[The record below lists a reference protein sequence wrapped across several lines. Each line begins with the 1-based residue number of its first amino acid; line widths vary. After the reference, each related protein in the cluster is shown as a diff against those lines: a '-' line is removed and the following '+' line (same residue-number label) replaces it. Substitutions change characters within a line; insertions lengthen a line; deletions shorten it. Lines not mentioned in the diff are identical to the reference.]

1 MQSNWNSEGN
11 NLENSES
18 NTKLDRSNT
27 QTNLL
32 PMNFWKEGEIFIGR
46 KDKYQIIKNIG
57 SGGCGVA
64 YLAKGEWSQKLYV
77 IKTINDNV
85 DGSRTRQHEI
95 LTNEFANLA
104 GLEHPNIVK
113 VEGYER
119 IGDSWCLFLEHI
131 EGKNLKEYVQEKGPL
146 PEQEAL
152 EYIQQIGSA
161 LNYLHNEEGKI
172 YQRIIHH
179 DVKPANIMVRN
190 DSNQAVLIDF
200 GAARFY
206 REEVLG
212 VNQKFYTP
220 GYTPLEPW
228 DIPATDVYALAATLY
243 CLLTNEH
250 PISSQERHQG
260 RELVPPNQ
268 YNPQISDRVN
278 DAILLGMEMKSTA
291 RPQSVSE
298 WLELLEEI
306 PSPTSSSD
314 YIYTTHPQYSF
325 TTNANGQQNT
335 YYFVIDE
342 NNQPVELGNGN
353 YGVVYL
359 IHKGGNSKYPN
370 KYAFKILYKYDD
382 SELNEVIK
390 ERFEAEIRSS
400 NEIIDEL
407 ENFNVRQI
415 PGIVMTIDGTTEF
428 LNSEAYKT
436 FTQLNSIERLSN
448 YALVMELYDKTLEEL
463 LEDGIGKYAIQN
475 SKLVPHQDI
484 EPIIFESKAKA
495 KAYIRQRIKDR
506 KEQKNLESKIYEL
519 NGYDLLSSLNFAER
533 IATILPY
540 LENITQ
546 GLRYLHKAGYLHL
559 DLKPANIFNRELDST
574 LQSAI
579 GDLGFLQ
586 KNHLKPESLLGKYN
600 RLPLGTLHYRSP
612 EQKYFFDVANV
623 EIDRGT
629 ETRLIIRDPI
639 FRDTIIEEGDY
650 VIFGKHNDKSYEIE
664 RISIELEKNAP
675 VYIYLKPEENDEF
688 YLKPC
693 KRNQAKFYKIQG
705 KRTDL
710 FGIGAI
716 AFNLITCGESPE
728 RFYESIRKYD
738 TQDSTVAELIGKY
751 ESVYSFESS
760 EPGLT
765 KIFEPFQDK
774 NSSEYV
780 PRQIVEL
787 ILKCMLYK
795 SEDTFYN
802 ASKST
807 NKEPTA
813 MLLEQL
819 KSLHNT

>member
-1 MQSNWNSEGN
+1 MQSNSNSKYKG
-11 NLENSES
+11 ENSEI
-18 NTKLDRSNT
+18 NDKIKTIP
-27 QTNLL
+27 TNY
-32 PMNFWKEGEIFIGR
+32 WQEGDVFIGR
-46 KDKYQIIKNIG
+46 KDRYQILKDIG

-64 YLAKGEWSQKLYV
+64 YLARGQWSQKLFV

-85 DGSRTRQHEI
+85 NGSRTLKHEV

-104 GLEHPNIVK
+104 GLEHPHIVK

-131 EGKNLKEYVQEKGPL
+131 EGQDLQEYVYKKGSL
-146 PEQEAL
+146 SEEEAL
-152 EYIQQIGSA
+152 KYIKQIGSA
-161 LNYLHNEEGKI
+161 LNYLHNEKGKI

-179 DVKPANIMVRN
+179 DVKPSNIMVRVN
-190 DSNQAVLIDF
+190 STQAVLIDF

-206 REEVLG
+206 RDEVLG
-212 VNQKFYTP
+212 VNQQFYTP

-243 CLLTNEH
+243 FLLTGQH
-250 PISSQERHQG
+250 PTSSQERYQG
-260 RELVPPNQ
+260 KELHLPQ
-268 YNPQISDRVN
+268 YYSSQISDRVN
-278 DAILLGMEMKSTA
+278 DAIVRGMEMELED
-291 RPQSVSE
+291 RPNSVSE
-298 WLELLEEI
+298 WLELLEEVQSS
-306 PSPTSSSD
+306 PSPRS
-314 YIYTTHPQYSF
+314 YNYTTDIRYSF
-325 TTNANGQQNT
+325 TTNANNQQNT
-335 YYFVIDE
+335 YYFVLDE
-342 NNQPVELGNGN
+342 NDQPVELGNGN

-359 IHKGGNSKYPN
+359 IHKGGNSRYPN
-370 KYAFKILYKYDD
+370 KYAFKVLYKYDN
-382 SELNEVIK
+382 SELNEVIQ

-415 PGIVMTIDGTTEF
+415 PGVVMTIDGTTEF
-428 LNSEAYKT
+428 LDSEAYNT

-463 LEDGIGKYAIQN
+463 LEDGINKYAIQS
-475 SKLVPHQDI
+475 SKLIPHHNLEQR
-484 EPIIFESKAKA
+484 IFTSKAQA
-495 KAYIRQRIKDR
+495 KQYIRQQVKDK
-506 KEQKNLESKIYEL
+506 KEQKNFESKIYEL

-586 KNHLKPESLLGKYN
+586 KNHLKPQSLLGKYN

-623 EIDRGT
+623 EIKNDT
-629 ETRLIIRDPI
+629 ETKLIIRDPI
-639 FRDTIIEEGDY
+639 FRETIIERGDY
-650 VIFGKHNDKSYEIE
+650 VIFGKYNDKAYKIE
-664 RISIELEKNAP
+664 RIIIELEKNAP
-675 VYIYLKPEENDEF
+675 VYVYLKTDDSDKI

-738 TQDSTVAELIGKY
+738 TQYSTVDELIGKY

-795 SEDTFYN
+795 AEDTFYN
-802 ASKST
+802 SSRS
-807 NKEPTA
+807 NHKEPTA
-813 MLLEQL
+813 ILLEQL
-819 KSLHNT
+819 KTLHNP

>member
-1 MQSNWNSEGN
+1 MQSNLNSEY
-11 NLENSES
+11 NLENSETNS
-18 NTKLDRSNT
+18 KINTIPINYW
-27 QTNLL
+27 Q
-32 PMNFWKEGEIFIGR
+32 EGEVFMGR
-46 KDKYQIIKNIG
+46 KDNYKIIKNIG
-57 SGGCGVA
+57 SGGCGIA
-64 YLAKGEWSQKLYV
+64 YLAKGEWSQKLFV

-85 DGSRTRQHEI
+85 NGSRTLKNEV

-104 GLEHPNIVK
+104 GLEHPHIVK

-119 IGDSWCLFLEHI
+119 IGDFWCLFLEHI
-131 EGKNLKEYVQEKGPL
+131 EGQNLKKYVREKGPL
-146 PEQEAL
+146 SEKDAL
-152 EYIQQIGSA
+152 KYIQQIGSA

-179 DVKPANIMVRN
+179 DIKPSNIMLRA
-190 DSNQAVLIDF
+190 DSNQVVLIDF

-212 VNQKFYTP
+212 VNQQFYTP

-243 CLLTNEH
+243 YLLTKEH
-250 PISSQERHQG
+250 PISSQARYQG
-260 RELVPPNQ
+260 KELPPPQ
-268 YNPQISDRVN
+268 HYNPQISDRVN
-278 DAILLGMEMKSTA
+278 DAILKGMEIESKD
-291 RPQSVSE
+291 RPSSVLE

-306 PSPTSSSD
+306 PSPLSQKK
-314 YIYTTHPQYSF
+314 YNYTIEEKYSF

-335 YYFVIDE
+335 YYFVLDE
-342 NNQPVELGNGN
+342 NNQPIELGNGN

-359 IHKGGNSKYPN
+359 IHKGGNSRYPN

-428 LNSEAYKT
+428 LDSNAYKT

-463 LEDGIGKYAIQN
+463 LEDGIGKYAIQS
-475 SKLVPHQDI
+475 SKLIHHKNI
-484 EPIIFESKAKA
+484 EPIIFKSKAQA
-495 KAYIRQRIKDR
+495 KEYIRQKVKEK

-519 NGYDLLSSLNFAER
+519 NGYDLLSNLNFAER

-586 KNHLKPESLLGKYN
+586 KNHLKPQSLLGKYN

-623 EIDRGT
+623 EIDNDT
-629 ETRLIIRDPI
+629 QKRLVIRDPI
-639 FRDTIIEEGDY
+639 FRDTIIEKGDY
-650 VIFGKHNDKSYEIE
+650 VIFGKHNDKSYKIE
-664 RISIELEKNAP
+664 RIDIELEKNAP
-675 VYIYLKPEENDEF
+675 VYIYLKSDENDEF

-738 TQDSTVAELIGKY
+738 TQNSTVAELIAKY

-795 SEDTFYN
+795 AEDTFYN
-802 ASKST
+802 SSKST

-813 MLLEQL
+813 ILLEQL
-819 KSLHNT
+819 KSLHNY

>member
-1 MQSNWNSEGN
+1 MQSNLNPEHKVEESKTNSKINTIPLNYWQEG
-11 NLENSES
+11 
-18 NTKLDRSNT
+18 D
-27 QTNLL
+27 
-32 PMNFWKEGEIFIGR
+32 IFIGR
-46 KDKYQIIKNIG
+46 KDKYKIIKDIG
-57 SGGCGVA
+57 SGGCGIA
-64 YLAKGEWSQKLYV
+64 YLARGEWSKKLFV
-77 IKTINDNV
+77 IKTINDDVN
-85 DGSRTRQHEI
+85 GSRTLKHEV

-131 EGKNLKEYVQEKGPL
+131 KGQNLKEYVQEKGSL
-146 PEQEAL
+146 SEKEAIK
-152 EYIQQIGSA
+152 YIKQIGSA

-179 DVKPANIMVRN
+179 DIKPSNIMLRV
-190 DSNQAVLIDF
+190 DSTQAVLIDF
-200 GAARFY
+200 GSARFY

-212 VNQKFYTP
+212 VNQQFYTP

-228 DIPATDVYALAATLY
+228 DIPATDIYALAATLY
-243 CLLTNEH
+243 YLLTKKH
-250 PISSQERHQG
+250 PISSQERYQG
-260 RELVPPNQ
+260 KELHPPQ
-268 YNPQISDRVN
+268 YYNSQISDRVN
-278 DAILLGMEMKSTA
+278 NAILQGMEIESGD
-291 RPQSVSE
+291 RPNSVSE

-306 PSPTSSSD
+306 LPSIPTQNYD
-314 YIYTTHPQYSF
+314 YTTQKEYSF
-325 TTNANGQQNT
+325 TTDANGQQNT
-335 YYFVIDE
+335 YYFVLDE
-342 NNQPVELGNGN
+342 ETKQPVELGNGN

-370 KYAFKILYKYDD
+370 KYAFKILYKYDESTLD
-382 SELNEVIK
+382 EVIE

-415 PGIVMTIDGTTEF
+415 PGIVMTIDGTTQF
-428 LNSEAYKT
+428 LDSEAYNT

-463 LEDGIGKYAIQN
+463 LEDGIGKYAIQS
-475 SKLVPHQDI
+475 SKLVPH
-484 EPIIFESKAKA
+484 ENLERVIFKSEAKA
-495 KAYIRQRIKDR
+495 KEYIKKKT
-506 KEQKNLESKIYEL
+506 KEEKESRNLESKIYEL

-559 DLKPANIFNRELDST
+559 DLKPANIFNRELDGT

-586 KNHLKPESLLGKYN
+586 KSHLKPQSLLGKYN

-623 EIDRGT
+623 EIDNDP
-629 ETRLIIRDPI
+629 EKKLIVRDPI

-650 VIFGKHNDKSYEIE
+650 VIFGKHNDKSYKIK

-675 VYIYLKPEENDEF
+675 VCIYLKSDESDEA

-738 TQDSTVAELIGKY
+738 TSNSTVGELIGKY

-795 SEDTFYN
+795 AEDTFYN

-813 MLLEQL
+813 ILLDQL
-819 KSLHNT
+819 KSLHNF

>member
-1 MQSNWNSEGN
+1 MPSNSNSKHKV
-11 NLENSES
+11 ENSETNS
-18 NTKLDRSNT
+18 KINTIPTDYW
-27 QTNLL
+27 Q
-32 PMNFWKEGEIFIGR
+32 EGEVFIGR

-64 YLAKGEWSQKLYV
+64 YLAQGQWSQKLFV
-77 IKTINDNV
+77 VKTINDNV
-85 DGSRTRQHEI
+85 NGSRTLKHEV

-104 GLEHPNIVK
+104 GLEHPHIVK

-131 EGKNLKEYVQEKGPL
+131 EGQDLQEYVQEKGPFS
-146 PEQEAL
+146 EEEAL
-152 EYIQQIGSA
+152 KYIKQIGSA

-179 DVKPANIMVRN
+179 DVKPSNIMVCVN
-190 DSNQAVLIDF
+190 STQAILIDF

-206 REEVLG
+206 RDEVLG
-212 VNQKFYTP
+212 VNQQFYTP

-243 CLLTNEH
+243 FLLTGKH
-250 PISSQERHQG
+250 PTSSQERYQG
-260 RELVPPNQ
+260 KELHPPQQ
-268 YNPQISDRVN
+268 YNSQISNQIN
-278 DAILLGMEMKSTA
+278 DAILKGMEMESGD
-291 RPQSVSE
+291 RPHSVSE
-298 WLELLEEI
+298 WLELLKEI
-306 PSPTSSSD
+306 EQSPSFKG
-314 YIYTTHPQYSF
+314 YKYTTDSRYSF
-325 TTNANGQQNT
+325 TTNANEQLNT
-335 YYFVIDE
+335 YYFVLDK

-370 KYAFKILYKYDD
+370 KYAFKILYKYDN
-382 SELNEVIK
+382 SELNEVIE
-390 ERFEAEIRSS
+390 ERFESEIRSS

-428 LNSEAYKT
+428 LDSEAYKT
-436 FTQLNSIERLSN
+436 FTHLNSIERLSN

-463 LEDGIGKYAIQN
+463 LEDGIGKYAIQS
-475 SKLVPHQDI
+475 SKLIHHHNLEQR
-484 EPIIFESKAKA
+484 IFTSKAKA
-495 KAYIRQRIKDR
+495 KQYIRQQVQDK

-586 KNHLKPESLLGKYN
+586 KNHLKPQSLLGKYN

-623 EIDRGT
+623 EIQYDP
-629 ETRLIIRDPI
+629 EIKLIVRDPI
-639 FRDTIIEEGDY
+639 FRETIIEKDDY
-650 VIFGKHNDKSYEIE
+650 VIFGKYNDKSYAIE
-664 RISIELEKNAP
+664 RINIESEKNAP
-675 VYIYLKPEENDEF
+675 VYIYLKTDEHDKL

-738 TQDSTVAELIGKY
+738 TQHSTVAELIGKY

-795 SEDTFYN
+795 AEDTFYN

-813 MLLEQL
+813 ILLEQL
-819 KSLHNT
+819 KNLHNP